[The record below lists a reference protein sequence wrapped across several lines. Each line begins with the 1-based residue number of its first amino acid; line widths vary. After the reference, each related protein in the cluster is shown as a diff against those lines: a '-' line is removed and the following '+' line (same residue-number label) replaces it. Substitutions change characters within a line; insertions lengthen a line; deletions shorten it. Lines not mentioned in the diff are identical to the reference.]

1 MDIKKQFNT
10 PFFLQTYFDERLSKL
25 FWAVGILFL
34 SISLGIG
41 GYMIIEGWNLGDAF
55 YMTIITIGTV
65 GFSEVHPLSD
75 EGRLFTA
82 FFIIINL
89 AVFALFA
96 SVLTSYILEGEL
108 REVFSHYI
116 SNRKVKR
123 LNRHVIICGFGKN
136 GQKTCEEFFK
146 EKISFV
152 IIDKNLSLLKE
163 NSNEFDRNPN
173 IAYIEGDATQ
183 DEILKMAGV
192 ERASALITT
201 LPYDADNVFV
211 TLTAR
216 QLNPSI
222 KIIAR
227 ANEATAESKLLRAG
241 ADRLVRPDLI
251 GGMYMAN
258 LVTRPEVVE
267 FLDMISGTGKLKLE
281 EFCYDD
287 FREHFRNQSILDL
300 GIRNITGAYIMGF
313 KDADEGFLI
322 NPTPQTKI
330 TEGDVMIVLGTSEQ
344 IINFAQY
351 YTTKKIEELYF
362 RKGS

>member
-1 MDIKKQFNT
+1 MDIKKSFYT
-10 PFFLQTYFDERLSKL
+10 SSLLRAYFDERLSKL
-25 FWAVGILFL
+25 FWAVGILCL
-34 SISLGIG
+34 SILLGVT
-41 GYMIIEGWNLGDAF
+41 GYMSIEGWNLADAF

-65 GFSEVHPLSD
+65 GFSEVHQLSD

-123 LNRHVIICGFGKN
+123 LKNHVIICGFGKN

-146 EKISFV
+146 EKVSFV
-152 IIDKNLSLLKE
+152 IIDKNLALLKE
-163 NSNEFDRNPN
+163 NPNEFDRNPDV
-173 IAYIEGDATQ
+173 AYIEGDATQ
-183 DEILKMAGV
+183 DDVLKIAGV
-192 ERASALITT
+192 ERAFALITT

-216 QLNPSI
+216 QLNPHI

-241 ADRLVRPDLI
+241 ANRLVRPDLI

-281 EFCYDD
+281 EFSYSD
-287 FREHFRNQSILDL
+287 FREDFRDKSILDL

-313 KDADEGFLI
+313 KDADNGFLI
-322 NPTPQTKI
+322 NPTPQTEI
-330 TEGDVMIVLGTSEQ
+330 TEGDVMIVLGTAEQ
-344 IINFAQY
+344 IIGFAQY

-362 RKGS
+362 KKKN